1 MNLPHPV
8 ENWYL
13 LRLMGRIWNFA
24 SRDFLG
30 IKIPPIKSFLNFFQV
45 FLLSLQLEEW
55 VWVSIFSMRIFLSFI
70 VAFTMYIVRTS
81 MANMAKF
88 LYTHRSI
95 WVAINAVCAGRAL
108 LSVRLSLGGNLTIHR
123 HRHISQGE
131 PLVYQTDWQYKSL
144 IIRHILTRK
153 VLTRSYNI

>member
-1 MNLPHPV
+1 MHQTVKIWQDMFNGIWQGRDITWIISPALPFYVNLPHPV

-70 VAFTMYIVRTS
+70 AAFTMYIVKAT
-81 MANMAKF
+81 KWQ
-88 LYTHRSI
+88 I
-95 WVAINAVCAGRAL
+95 WQNSCTQIYMGGHQRCLCRKSPAVGE
-108 LSVRLSLGGNLTIHR
+108 I
-123 HRHISQGE
+123 ISWGK
-131 PLVYQTDWQYKSL
+131 PYHT
-144 IIRHILTRK
+144 
-153 VLTRSYNI
+153 